1 MTHIRIPPLVDA
13 SGRTAAVTDEQY
25 IRALIGEVLFTQ
37 PGERVNRPDFGSG
50 LLQLILAPADVALAG
65 TTQLT
70 VQGALQRWLGDLIE
84 VDEVAVHSDGESL
97 RVLVAYTVR
106 SSDRRVTEEFGWSL

>member
-1 MTHIRIPPLVDA
+1 VTHIGIPPLIDA

-84 VDEVAVHSDGESL
+84 VDEFAVHSDGESL